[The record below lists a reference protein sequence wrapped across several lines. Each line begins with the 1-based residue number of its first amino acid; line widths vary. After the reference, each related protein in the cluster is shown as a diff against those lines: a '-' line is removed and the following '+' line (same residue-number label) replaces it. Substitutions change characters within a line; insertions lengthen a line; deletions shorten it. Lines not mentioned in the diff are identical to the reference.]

1 MGDPVTESA
10 DRFGQIDAV
19 FDVLRDPYRRY
30 LCQYVLRTNAD
41 VVTCEDFVTHILDR
55 APESIGSD
63 CNRERVEI
71 ELRHTHLPKLAAVGM
86 VEYDQRSGTVRV
98 DRETI
103 AKRLE
108 QARLTIETVHDD
120 RPDR

>member
-30 LCQYVLRTNAD
+30 LCRYVLRTNAD
-41 VVTCEDFVTHILDR
+41 VVTCEEFATAIVDR
-55 APESIGSD
+55 APDSIGTD
-63 CNRERVEI
+63 RDRECVEI

-86 VEYDQRSGTVRV
+86 VEYDRRNGTVRL

-108 QARLTIETVHDD
+108 RARLTIETVQND
-120 RPDR
+120 RSDR